1 MNTRKFN
8 PANLPIDLNTIGAV
22 IGILAVI
29 AAVVGGVVGSG
40 ALNDQSGS
48 SRGASVQVI
57 TPPSNANPAPS
68 KPEAETEPNAE
79 AEVEQGEDYLSP
91 EVRRQSEHFN
101 NLANQVDEAMRRQ
114 EELARESEEA
124 TRQAGEYLREA
135 EELRERRAA
144 ALEGWY

>member
-48 SRGASVQVI
+48 SRGASMQVI
-57 TPPSNANPAPS
+57 TPPSNTNPAPS
-68 KPEAETEPNAE
+68 KPEAETEPSAE
-79 AEVEQGEDYLSP
+79 AESEQSEDYFSP
-91 EVRRQSEHFN
+91 GMKERLDYLTELELAVSESIRRQ
-101 NLANQVDEAMRRQ
+101 DELLRQ
-114 EELARESEEA
+114 SQGL
-124 TRQAGEYLREA
+124 TDQAGEYTRQA
-135 EELRERRAA
+135 EEMIRQRAEA
-144 ALEGWY
+144 GMYN